1 LKCAEG
7 AEQCVKQAKTSKAPC
22 SGMEDSM
29 SELGPGELA
38 DATWSFARLRYQP
51 GEAWE
56 EAAVARV
63 RWAGTSQPGIGLDM
77 F

>member
-1 LKCAEG
+1 
-7 AEQCVKQAKTSKAPC
+7 
-22 SGMEDSM
+22 MEDSM